1 MDFWIMTAELLL
13 LIAAGVHLRRRKYEF
28 DSLRR
33 EYGALERWAKSLKD
47 GSDTWTNRYREA
59 ADQAEMN
66 AAERDEFEAKAR
78 DFAKKWADAET
89 AKETAELEAERA
101 RKECAMH
108 EMERRQLVQKL
119 ETLRDEYAKL
129 LSQET
134 DAEMILRT
142 EMANFLSYTGSE
154 NGQKELKVHNVD

>member
-1 MDFWIMTAELLL
+1 MDFWTMMVFSVL
-13 LIAAGVHLRRRKYEF
+13 LISAGVTIHRQRKKLDVEEDRVRWLRERAEK
-28 DSLRR
+28 
-33 EYGALERWAKSLKD
+33 LEVQK
-47 GSDTWTNRYREA
+47 EA
-59 ADQAEMN
+59 ADKSIKFYRTALDKRHGEIGKLREALTREERLCAE
-66 AAERDEFEAKAR
+66 ALLEQERC
-78 DFAKKWADAET
+78 
-89 AKETAELEAERA
+89 

-134 DAEMILRT
+134 DAETMLRT

-154 NGQKELKVHNVD
+154 DGQKELRVHDAD

>member
-33 EYGALERWAKSLKD
+33 EYDALEHWAKSWKD
-47 GSDTWTNRYREA
+47 SSDTWMNRYREA

-66 AAERDEFEAKAR
+66 AAARDTFEAKA
-78 DFAKKWADAET
+78 AAAEI
-89 AKETAELEAERA
+89 AREAAELEAERA

-134 DAEMILRT
+134 DAEMLLRT

-154 NGQKELKVHNVD
+154 DGQKELRVHDAD